1 MKSSVISRIAA
12 IAAAAILL
20 QTLFF
25 KFTAHPDSVYIFTQL
40 GLEPFGRI
48 GIGIVELITAIL
60 LLIPR
65 TQGIGAVLSL
75 GVISGAIFSHLTQLG
90 IVVNNDGGTLFGLA
104 VAVFICSA
112 IVAWTNRTSI
122 PIVSNLFA
130 KG

>member
-12 IAAAAILL
+12 IAAAVILL

-60 LLIPR
+60 LLIPA
-65 TQGIGAVLSL
+65 TQGIGGILSL
-75 GVISGAIFSHLTQLG
+75 GIISGAIFSHLTQLG
-90 IVVNNDGGTLFGLA
+90 IVVNNDGGTLFALA
-104 VAVFICSA
+104 VAVFISSA
-112 IVAWTNRTSI
+112 IVVWLNRTSI
-122 PIVSNLFA
+122 PVIANLFA
-130 KG
+130 RN